1 MDNTKGTH
9 LRMLQSAYREGLRW
23 GCIILTEF
31 FIAWTLM
38 QYVVK
43 EREYL
48 KYQKWIGVAILTA
61 ALIYVVIAV
70 FTDREELRRIGAF
83 LKSMC
88 SFEQI
93 MLILIM
99 LWYILGCA
107 VRSRLDKV
115 PLFSFNDNRLFMF
128 TMTVFLFF
136 PFVNLMGTRAGR
148 VIDGMIHFTL
158 PAYSIFLAWCIVKF
172 YRVELIYFPS
182 GLKLT
187 LWRKGVSMTIGGNIN
202 ITAAASVILFGLCLY
217 MILTLR

>member
-1 MDNTKGTH
+1 
-9 LRMLQSAYREGLRW
+9 MLQSAYREGLRW

-99 LWYILGCA
+99 LCYRIFQIKRYAKCIADFCIIIFFIWIL
-107 VRSRLDKV
+107 
-115 PLFSFNDNRLFMF
+115 
-128 TMTVFLFF
+128 
-136 PFVNLMGTRAGR
+136 
-148 VIDGMIHFTL
+148 
-158 PAYSIFLAWCIVKF
+158 
-172 YRVELIYFPS
+172 
-182 GLKLT
+182 
-187 LWRKGVSMTIGGNIN
+187 
-202 ITAAASVILFGLCLY
+202 
-217 MILTLR
+217 